1 MTSSRMDSKRDL
13 IHLVGLLL
21 SLKRMVMVNG
31 DKLQLGLERLPL
43 IHQALGLVQ
52 QLMNIS
58 SSLGMPGFKT
68 WLVHQG

>member
-1 MTSSRMDSKRDL
+1 MDSKRDL

-43 IHQALGLVQ
+43 THQALAWF
-52 QLMNIS
+52 NS
-58 SSLGMPGFKT
+58 
-68 WLVHQG
+68 